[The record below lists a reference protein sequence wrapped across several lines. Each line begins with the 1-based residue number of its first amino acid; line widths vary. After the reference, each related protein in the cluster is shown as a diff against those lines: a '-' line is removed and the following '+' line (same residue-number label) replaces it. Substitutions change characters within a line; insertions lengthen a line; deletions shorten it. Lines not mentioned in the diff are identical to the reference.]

1 MAIVDIQYEIDLF
14 GQPTGMTCWSAATTM
29 LFGSRFSAG
38 PGQAELGPSGG
49 LKSDFSNVSL
59 FAKSY
64 QLTMY
69 APQSW
74 TPKGLIDLLRSGPVA
89 MLGAVPQLHAVVIGG
104 IKGDDSSSACSALTL
119 TIYDP
124 WPVGVGDIYLV
135 DYERLMTKFPMATMY
150 MLQR

>member
-1 MAIVDIQYEIDLF
+1 MADTTWVAK
-14 GQPTGMTCWSAATTM
+14 GQRTEN
-29 LFGSRFSAG
+29 
-38 PGQAELGPSGG
+38 ELCRPS
-49 LKSDFSNVSL
+49 
-59 FAKSY
+59 
-64 QLTMY
+64 
-69 APQSW
+69 
-74 TPKGLIDLLRSGPVA
+74 
-89 MLGAVPQLHAVVIGG
+89 LGAVPQLHAVVIGG